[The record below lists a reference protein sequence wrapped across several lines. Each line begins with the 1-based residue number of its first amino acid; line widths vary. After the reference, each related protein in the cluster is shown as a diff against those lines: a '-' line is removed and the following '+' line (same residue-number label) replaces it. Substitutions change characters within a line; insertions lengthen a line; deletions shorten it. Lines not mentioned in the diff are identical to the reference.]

1 MNRLDDK
8 WMTATAEG
16 IVQKSGVVPWSRGGW
31 YRGLPAR
38 SASGRVLDAI
48 NFLQTPQH
56 VAPPRA
62 MKALLG
68 GADVSSVDLAA
79 YGVEVLLEGK

>member
-1 MNRLDDK
+1 
-8 WMTATAEG
+8 MTAAAEWMA
-16 IVQKSGVVPWSRGGW
+16 QKSGVVPALGPLPDGIEVCQREGARG
-31 YRGLPAR
+31 
-38 SASGRVLDAI
+38 SVFDVI

-56 VAPPRA
+56 VALPRA

-68 GADVSSVDLAA
+68 GADVRSVDFAA

>member
-1 MNRLDDK
+1 
-8 WMTATAEG
+8 
-16 IVQKSGVVPWSRGGW
+16 
-31 YRGLPAR
+31 
-38 SASGRVLDAI
+38 
-48 NFLQTPQH
+48 

>member
-1 MNRLDDK
+1 MDDGGGG
-8 WMTATAEG
+8 MDSAE
-16 IVQKSGVVPWSRGGW
+16 KRRCSGAWSRGGW